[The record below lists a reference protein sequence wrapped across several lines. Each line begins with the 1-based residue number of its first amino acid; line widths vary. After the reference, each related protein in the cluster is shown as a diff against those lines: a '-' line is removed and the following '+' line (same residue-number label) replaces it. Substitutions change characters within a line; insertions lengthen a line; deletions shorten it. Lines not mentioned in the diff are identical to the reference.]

1 MKSEK
6 GMTLITT
13 AILVVVIAVL
23 VFAVIYYAR
32 IELAKE
38 SLEDLKTDMLLVQA
52 KVKTIQGEYTLNN
65 KEEEL
70 KGTKLSD
77 MAENE
82 TIKNFL
88 QEQNINPEEKDKKY
102 YVFDKGA
109 LEELGLNKV
118 IIAENS
124 YYIVEYT
131 TNDIYYTKG
140 FTYSDGNTYYK
151 LNDIENLSMDEE

>member
-23 VFAVIYYAR
+23 VLAVIYYAR

-102 YVFDKGA
+102 YVSDKGA